1 MVSLLDSS
9 PSVHPTIMNLQ
20 ITTVENVFSEIKH
33 KTS

>member
-1 MVSLLDSS
+1 MVSLLD